1 MDFGAL
7 PPEVN
12 SLRMYSGPGSAPL
25 LAAVAAWD
33 GLAAEL
39 RSTAASYDAVI
50 SELTGEG
57 WLGPASASMAAAVA
71 PYMGWMSITGV
82 QAEQTAAQAAAAAGA
97 FEAAFAMTVP
107 PAVVAANRARLM
119 MLVATNIFG
128 QNTPAIAATEAEY
141 GEMWAQDAA
150 AMYGYAAGAA
160 AASALTPF
168 TEPAQTTNPAGP
180 AGQAAAVAQAAGS
193 AAGTL
198 TQSEL
203 PQLMS
208 VVPSA
213 LQGLASPAAALSEAA
228 AANPAAALP
237 VPGGILADILNFL
250 DGNDGNPYGIFLNSS
265 LVNGFTSA
273 GYVSPDL
280 ITPAITGAM
289 ADLNSL
295 QAGGLPVISPPDSG
309 HFNFPAL
316 ASTSAPAPAPAG
328 VSSVVTGLNR
338 AAFVG
343 RLSVPESWAAATQVV
358 NHAGAA
364 APGGGWTSSATVPD
378 AAAGTPGVPG
388 MPAPGVYGHSFGSG
402 PRYGFRPT
410 IMSRPP
416 AAG

>member
-1 MDFGAL
+1 
-7 PPEVN
+7 
-12 SLRMYSGPGSAPL
+12 
-25 LAAVAAWD
+25 
-33 GLAAEL
+33 
-39 RSTAASYDAVI
+39 
-50 SELTGEG
+50 
-57 WLGPASASMAAAVA
+57 
-71 PYMGWMSITGV
+71 
-82 QAEQTAAQAAAAAGA
+82 
-97 FEAAFAMTVP
+97 
-107 PAVVAANRARLM
+107 
-119 MLVATNIFG
+119 
-128 QNTPAIAATEAEY
+128 
-141 GEMWAQDAA
+141 
-150 AMYGYAAGAA
+150 MYGYAASAA
-160 AASALTPF
+160 AASTLTPF
-168 TEPAQTTNPAGP
+168 SEPAQTTNPAGQ

-193 AAGTL
+193 AAATV

-208 VVPSA
+208 AVPSA
-213 LQGLASPAAALSEAA
+213 LQGLASPASALSGAEAVNSA
-228 AANPAAALP
+228 ADLP
-237 VPGGILADILNFL
+237 VLGNILADILNFL
-250 DGNDGNPYGIFLNSS
+250 DGADGNPYGTFFNSS

-295 QAGGLPVISPPDSG
+295 QAGGLPAISPPDGG
-309 HFNFPAL
+309 HFNFPGL
-316 ASTSAPAPAPAG
+316 ASASAPAPTPTG

-338 AAFVG
+338 AALVG
-343 RLSVPESWAAATQVV
+343 RLSVPESWTAATQVV

-364 APGGGWTSSATVPD
+364 APGGGWTSTASVPD

>member
-228 AANPAAALP
+228 AANPRLP
-237 VPGGILADILNFL
+237 FGAGWHPCRYPQFPGWQRRQPLWDLPQLLAGQRLHFSRVRKSGPDHPGNYRG
-250 DGNDGNPYGIFLNSS
+250 DGRPQ
-265 LVNGFTSA
+265 LVAGRRAA
-273 GYVSPDL
+273 GYLATRQRPFQL
-280 ITPAITGAM
+280 PRI
-289 ADLNSL
+289 
-295 QAGGLPVISPPDSG
+295 GLDVG
-309 HFNFPAL
+309 
-316 ASTSAPAPAPAG
+316 PAPARR
-328 VSSVVTGLNR
+328 V
-338 AAFVG
+338 
-343 RLSVPESWAAATQVV
+343 
-358 NHAGAA
+358 
-364 APGGGWTSSATVPD
+364 
-378 AAAGTPGVPG
+378 
-388 MPAPGVYGHSFGSG
+388 
-402 PRYGFRPT
+402 
-410 IMSRPP
+410 
-416 AAG
+416 

>member
-12 SLRMYSGPGSAPL
+12 SLRMYSGPGSAPM
-25 LAAVAAWD
+25 LAAVTAWD

-150 AMYGYAAGAA
+150 AMYGYAASAA
-160 AASALTPF
+160 AASTLTPF
-168 TEPAQTTNPAGP
+168 SEPAQTTNPAGQ

-193 AAGTL
+193 AAGTV

-208 VVPSA
+208 AVPSA
-213 LQGLASPAAALSEAA
+213 LQGLASPASALSGAEAVNSA
-228 AANPAAALP
+228 ADLP
-237 VPGGILADILNFL
+237 VLGNILADILNFL
-250 DGNDGNPYGIFLNSS
+250 DGKDGNPYGTFFNSS

-273 GYVSPDL
+273 GYISPDL

-295 QAGGLPVISPPDSG
+295 QAGGLPAISPPDGG

-316 ASTSAPAPAPAG
+316 ASAPAPTG

-338 AAFVG
+338 AALVG
-343 RLSVPESWAAATQVV
+343 RLSVPESWTAATQVV

-364 APGGGWTSSATVPD
+364 APGGGWTSVASVPD

-388 MPAPGVYGHSFGSG
+388 MPAAGAYGHSFGSG